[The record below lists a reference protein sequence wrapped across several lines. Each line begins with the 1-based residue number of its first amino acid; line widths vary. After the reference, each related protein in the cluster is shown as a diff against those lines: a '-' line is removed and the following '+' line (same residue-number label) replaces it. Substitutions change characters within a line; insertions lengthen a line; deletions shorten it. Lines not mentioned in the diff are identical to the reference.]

1 MAKIDDQDQRI
12 TDLEAQMTI
21 ISAQLETL
29 NEAHTTQKKDLE
41 TFQTETEQAQ
51 GNMEQRLNRVGQEVA
66 INKAVQQE
74 KNETF
79 ETSIRQQTMI
89 LVQNQQMH
97 TIIVGGLV
105 GDAVLI
111 CLLGVTALVRLKR
124 LRRQISDV
132 QDELS
137 QVKSRLNE
145 LRKQNERRQK
155 EEISTAKKV
164 QEAEQK
170 QNVQVELSHQEKDEI
185 QPKEATQIIQ
195 PVVNPVEAQP
205 EHEIP
210 NEVKRFLEATQN
222 VLLETDGLPAR
233 DVYNRVR
240 QIIPAVQWV
249 SRQNRLDRDD
259 GYTYV
264 NFSQVV
270 NVLMGIKA
278 NDDKMY
284 IVPAYFSPRELR
296 ELFVINGEERKLVC
310 PAVAQKTETGWR
322 LVEKGKID

>member
-170 QNVQVELSHQEKDEI
+170 QNVQIELSHQEKDEI

-195 PVVNPVEAQP
+195 PVVNPVETQP
-205 EHEIP
+205 DHEIP
-210 NEVKRFLEATQN
+210 NEVESFLEATQN
-222 VLLETDGLPAR
+222 VLLETNGLPAR
-233 DVYNRVR
+233 DVYNRVK
-240 QIIPAVQWV
+240 QSKPDVQWV

-284 IVPAYFSPRELR
+284 IVPAYFSARELH
-296 ELFVINGEERKLVC
+296 ELFVINGKEKLVC

>member
-170 QNVQVELSHQEKDEI
+170 QNVQIELSHQEKDEI

-195 PVVNPVEAQP
+195 PVVNPVETQP
-205 EHEIP
+205 DHEIP
-210 NEVKRFLEATQN
+210 NEVESFLEATQN
-222 VLLETDGLPAR
+222 VLLETNGLPAR
-233 DVYNRVR
+233 DVYNRVK
-240 QIIPAVQWV
+240 QSIPDVQWV

-284 IVPAYFSPRELR
+284 IVPAYFSARELH
-296 ELFVINGEERKLVC
+296 ELFVINGKEKLVC

>member
-89 LVQNQQMH
+89 LVHNQQMH

-195 PVVNPVEAQP
+195 PVVNPVETQP
-205 EHEIP
+205 DHEIP
-210 NEVKRFLEATQN
+210 NEVERFLEATQN
-222 VLLETDGLPAR
+222 VLLETNGLPAR
-233 DVYNRVR
+233 DVYNRVK
-240 QIIPAVQWV
+240 QSIPDVQWV

-284 IVPAYFSPRELR
+284 IVPAYFSTTELPA
-296 ELFVINGEERKLVC
+296 LFVINGKEKLVC